1 MFESRIGE
9 LSALLTAIFWTVTAL
24 SFESAGKRVGSLAV
38 NFIRLCF
45 AMVFLIL
52 YSLVFR
58 GIPFPSDA
66 DSVSWF
72 WLSISGF
79 VGLVLGDLFL
89 FRAFIV
95 IGSRVSM
102 LIMALVPPVTALIG
116 WIILGEVMSLFNFLG
131 MGLTISGIALVILG
145 RDTKNNQ
152 VKFKHPVKGILYAFG
167 GVLGQAGG
175 LVLSKYGMGSY
186 NAFAATQI
194 RVIAGVFG
202 FAVILFV
209 FKRWSRIRS
218 AIHNRKAMTRITVG
232 SFFGP
237 FLGVSFSLLAVQY
250 IATGAA
256 STIMSIVPVL
266 IIPPAVILLKEKV
279 TFKEVIG
286 AVLAVTGVILF
297 FL

>member
-9 LSALLTAIFWTVTAL
+9 LSALLTAIFWTITAL

-66 DSVSWF
+66 DSVTWF

-89 FRAFIV
+89 FRSFIV

-102 LIMALVPPVTALIG
+102 LIMSLVPPVTALIG

-145 RDTKNNQ
+145 RDSGNKQ
-152 VKFKHPVKGILYAFG
+152 VKFKHPVKGLLYAFG
-167 GVLGQAGG
+167 GVLGQAAG

-186 NAFAATQI
+186 NTFAATQI
-194 RVIAGVFG
+194 RVIAGIFG
-202 FAVILFV
+202 FGFILFV

-218 AIHNRKAMTRITVG
+218 AVRNKKAMTRITVG

-266 IIPPAVILLKEKV
+266 IIPAAIILFKEKI

-286 AVLAVTGVILF
+286 AIIAVTGVVLF

>member
-38 NFIRLCF
+38 NFIRLSF

-66 DSVSWF
+66 DSVTWF

-102 LIMALVPPVTALIG
+102 LIMSLVPPVTALIG

-145 RDTKNNQ
+145 RDSGNKQ
-152 VKFKHPVKGILYAFG
+152 VKFNHPVKGILYAFG
-167 GVLGQAGG
+167 GVLGQAAG

-194 RVIAGVFG
+194 RVIASIFG
-202 FAVILFV
+202 FGVILFA
-209 FKRWSRIRS
+209 FKRWPRIRS
-218 AIHNRKAMTRITVG
+218 AVRNRKAMTRITVG

-286 AVLAVTGVILF
+286 AVIAVTGVVLF

>member
-1 MFESRIGE
+1 MIESRIGE

-66 DSVSWF
+66 DSITWF

-95 IGSRVSM
+95 LGSRVSM
-102 LIMALVPPVTALIG
+102 LIMSLVPPVTALIG

-145 RDTKNNQ
+145 RDSENKQ
-152 VKFKHPVKGILYAFG
+152 VKFTHPVKGILYAFG
-167 GVLGQAGG
+167 GVLGQAAG
-175 LVLSKYGMGSY
+175 LVLSKYGMSSY

-194 RVIAGVFG
+194 RVIAGIFG
-202 FAVILFV
+202 FGVILFV

-218 AIHNRKAMTRITVG
+218 AVHNRKAMLRITVG

-266 IIPPAVILLKEKV
+266 IIPAAVILFKEKI

-286 AVLAVTGVILF
+286 AIIAVTGVVLF